1 MTHWFVGAT
10 YGSTDKSAQFVENGT
25 WIRGQSVTQY
35 TDAVNRISRGD
46 LIAIKSVYTKSRSEN
61 LPFNNNGKVIS
72 VMAIKAIGVV
82 TENKNDGRNLVV
94 NWGSGLLENPREW
107 YFYTYKGTVWQPKTN
122 RWQTDHLIDF
132 AFI

>member
-1 MTHWFVGAT
+1 
-10 YGSTDKSAQFVENGT
+10 
-25 WIRGQSVTQY
+25 
-35 TDAVNRISRGD
+35 
-46 LIAIKSVYTKSRSEN
+46 
-61 LPFNNNGKVIS
+61 
-72 VMAIKAIGVV
+72 MAIKAIGVV

-132 AFI
+132 AFNNGKQDIKLFTDKYL